1 MDKNKKNKMLGL
13 SFAAAVMGV
22 IGIAAGKKI
31 KNLKIEKNLQQSIYK
46 TGSVR
51 KFGTFYLNG
60 VKQKLP
66 VDLEDFE
73 DMPKY
78 IEGNIEIRNTDRNDE
93 YKLSWVEVMEDDKKL
108 LICDRNILKDVSWNE
123 LNNQG
128 LVYGKVIKLEGK
140 KYILRLLTG
149 GDGKS
154 NNVISEWDK
163 YIRNID
169 DILALPEC
177 TEADLK
183 DATDDSSFEQ
193 QNGDCNRLWNWYK
206 FCSFTQGNYH
216 LSDKFAVIRGFYSAI
231 STHYANKDK
240 KYNTIGYRPVLE
252 FLE

>member
-31 KNLKIEKNLQQSIYK
+31 KNLKTEKNLQQSIYK

-128 LVYGKVIKLEGK
+128 LVYGKVIK
-140 KYILRLLTG
+140 
-149 GDGKS
+149 
-154 NNVISEWDK
+154 
-163 YIRNID
+163 
-169 DILALPEC
+169 
-177 TEADLK
+177 
-183 DATDDSSFEQ
+183 
-193 QNGDCNRLWNWYK
+193 
-206 FCSFTQGNYH
+206 
-216 LSDKFAVIRGFYSAI
+216 
-231 STHYANKDK
+231 
-240 KYNTIGYRPVLE
+240 
-252 FLE
+252 